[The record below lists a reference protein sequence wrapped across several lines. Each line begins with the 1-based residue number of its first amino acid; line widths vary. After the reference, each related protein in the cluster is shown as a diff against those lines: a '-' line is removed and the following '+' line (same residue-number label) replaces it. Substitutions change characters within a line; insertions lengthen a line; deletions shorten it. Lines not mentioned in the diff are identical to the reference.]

1 MNSWLDKSS
10 EKWSS
15 NARVIAKSWLKG
27 GLQPRC
33 ITRDLVWGTPVP
45 LEGYKDKVFYVWF
58 DAPIG
63 YISITAQYTEHWEK
77 WWKNPDMVEYWQF
90 MAKDNVPF
98 HSVVFPSTLL
108 GTGDKWTMVNRLMS
122 TEYLNY
128 EDSKFSKSRG
138 IGVFGNDAQDTGI
151 PADVWRFYL
160 MYIRPENQDSAF
172 KWEDLMTKV
181 NAELLANLGNFI
193 NRALKFTKDNFGSK
207 VPEMNLNSEDWELVA
222 RVNQELAAY
231 INHLEDAREREAITA
246 VFNVSR
252 LGNQLMQHNTPWK
265 LVKGSA
271 EDKARAGTVVGLSV
285 NMAALLSVLIQ
296 PYMPNMAANLENQ
309 LAVPKGRLTRQ
320 VFL

>member
-1 MNSWLDKSS
+1 
-10 EKWSS
+10 
-15 NARVIAKSWLKG
+15 
-27 GLQPRC
+27 
-33 ITRDLVWGTPVP
+33 
-45 LEGYKDKVFYVWF
+45 
-58 DAPIG
+58 
-63 YISITAQYTEHWEK
+63 
-77 WWKNPDMVEYWQF
+77 
-90 MAKDNVPF
+90 
-98 HSVVFPSTLL
+98 
-108 GTGDKWTMVNRLMS
+108 
-122 TEYLNY
+122 
-128 EDSKFSKSRG
+128 
-138 IGVFGNDAQDTGI
+138 
-151 PADVWRFYL
+151 
-160 MYIRPENQDSAF
+160 
-172 KWEDLMTKV
+172 MTKV

-265 LVKGSA
+265 LVKGSV

-320 VFL
+320 VFLELVKPQINIIFFLGCHELFIAFFLLGTQ